1 MGVDNLSLIRWVKS
15 FKTTRHPKEFKMRA
29 AILLFALGVVAFVKG
44 EAEEDPPTKEY
55 ENNHGKK
62 SYGYKPQGYGYKTK
76 TYGYGHQ
83 PYKPYGGYGHHSYGH
98 DSYGYKKPVYGGY
111 DYYGYQPT
119 YGGYHQ
125 NSYGGGLPE
134 DSYGGYGGYQKDSYG
149 GYGGNQ
155 IGSYGGYGGGYQKQ
169 SYGGYGG
176 GYQTGSYGYG
186 NSYGYK
192 KHYGTK
198 YDPNHVEATMKKV
211 GEYAGAQEKYKKQSL
226 NVKYSY
232 DAVPTEYDYIE
243 KYGWGSPTTVGSLY
257 TGYGYG
263 HHYPQQYGYGH
274 DSYGYRPKPYGYKK
288 PYGYGKKPYGYKSKY
303 GKKPMNEEEPE
314 DNMEDGDWE
323 EDTEENWE
331 E

>member
-1 MGVDNLSLIRWVKS
+1 MGIRWVKS

-83 PYKPYGGYGHHSYGH
+83 PHKPYGHSSYGGYGHHSYGH

-119 YGGYHQ
+119 
-125 NSYGGGLPE
+125 
-134 DSYGGYGGYQKDSYG
+134 YGGYQKDSYG

-257 TGYGYG
+257 TGHGYG
-263 HHYPQQYGYGH
+263 HHYPQQYGYGHH